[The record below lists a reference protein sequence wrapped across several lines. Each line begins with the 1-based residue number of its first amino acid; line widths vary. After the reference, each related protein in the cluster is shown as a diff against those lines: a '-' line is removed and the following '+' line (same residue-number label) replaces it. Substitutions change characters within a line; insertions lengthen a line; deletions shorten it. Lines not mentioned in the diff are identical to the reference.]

1 MSSSCFNG
9 RKSDK
14 RVVKELEKENYKI
27 ELFMP
32 CMHIDHVY
40 WIPILRQTFYIVC
53 GNFRME
59 FVKINNS
66 AILNCYEWN
75 TVIFD
80 SNCQVL
86 CQFFKYKYLGKYLI
100 EVLNLTSLNPA
111 LSNGL
116 RSWLQ
121 YFSSSCVCTNRAQQF
136 IRQYR
141 KHKPWQCWE
150 FHIILTMN

>member
-32 CMHIDHVY
+32 CMHIDHLY
-40 WIPILRQTFYIVC
+40 GFQSWGKHFIVC

-66 AILNCYEWN
+66 ELLWM
-75 TVIFD
+75 
-80 SNCQVL
+80 
-86 CQFFKYKYLGKYLI
+86 KYCNIWLKL
-100 EVLNLTSLNPA
+100 SSA
-111 LSNGL
+111 LSIFL
-116 RSWLQ
+116 STSTWASIWLKYSTWLLSIQ
-121 YFSSSCVCTNRAQQF
+121 HYQMDWDHDCSTLAVLVSVQLEHISSSDNVANTSSGSAENF
-136 IRQYR
+136 ILY
-141 KHKPWQCWE
+141 
-150 FHIILTMN
+150 